1 MFSVAWNSFATLAV
15 ASFSPDP
22 VVVGTT
28 DAFAITG
35 ILNYDIIE
43 TDNTSSDP
51 IIVQPC
57 NGSSCPIKTRTP
69 IAQTVQVLV
78 PKKLP
83 SPYSI
88 GVAVRR
94 LPDRIICYATNLAK
108 VWPVFALII
117 VARATLT
124 SENSTLLGDPM
135 KAEGKTLGREIP
147 VKISIFLTSAK
158 DVKRSDPFVQ
168 QIPRQGR
175 QFSGSSQLLQYD
187 LNLHLLCVLVTSPAI
202 TQYLIRCPCPG
213 FSSRTNRLFFAFLN
227 IGGSV
232 FYPQKDRVV
241 VKDEHLKR

>member
-1 MFSVAWNSFATLAV
+1 MKDKEKSNIRIT
-15 ASFSPDP
+15 P
-22 VVVGTT
+22 GTRQL
-28 DAFAITG
+28 D
-35 ILNYDIIE
+35 
-43 TDNTSSDP
+43 
-51 IIVQPC
+51 
-57 NGSSCPIKTRTP
+57 
-69 IAQTVQVLV
+69 
-78 PKKLP
+78 KL
-83 SPYSI
+83 I
-88 GVAVRR
+88 GVAFYLFIENISIDTSVKHFW
-94 LPDRIICYATNLAK
+94 IYNLAK